1 MLIMLALIAALQS
14 GPTPQQQDAIE
25 RIKCQ
30 VAAAQ
35 LASTAAYL
43 RPPELEQV
51 METASAH
58 DQAVRFG
65 QDWPAGTAAA
75 LALIQA
81 PQAEVDHLRALI
93 TTQARAGTDQ
103 QAADIFSRCVAHFGA
118 SPHQIVSED
127 DDGW

>member
-1 MLIMLALIAALQS
+1 MLITLALIAALQS

-30 VAAAQ
+30 VAATH
-35 LASTAAYL
+35 LASTPGYL
-43 RPPELEQV
+43 RPPQLEQI

-65 QDWPAGTAAA
+65 QDWPSGTAEA

-81 PQAEVDHLRALI
+81 PQDEIDRLRTLI
-93 TTQARAGTDQ
+93 ATQARAGTDQ
-103 QAADIFSRCVAHFGA
+103 QAADIFSRCVTHFGA